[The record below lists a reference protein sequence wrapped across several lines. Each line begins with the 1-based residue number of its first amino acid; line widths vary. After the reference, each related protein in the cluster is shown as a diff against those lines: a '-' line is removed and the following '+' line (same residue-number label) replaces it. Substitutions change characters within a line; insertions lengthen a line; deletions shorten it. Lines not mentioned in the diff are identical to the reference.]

1 MTNDI
6 EQALVFIASSILHF
20 AGDHLVEMGYD
31 KERASALVEK
41 FKLHDE
47 LMRIEQLK
55 VRKDDQQFI
64 SISNQSMA
72 QLAQVLGDESAQ
84 SFIKIK

>member
-1 MTNDI
+1 
-6 EQALVFIASSILHF
+6 
-20 AGDHLVEMGYD
+20 MGYD